1 MMRLRT
7 LRIER
12 HRFARHAAGV
22 RRQPRGGTEPGDE
35 PVVVQAIDVHGGL
48 CLRPRAVEQA
58 EHPVVEDV
66 QEVHGRA
73 VAVVVHALAQ
83 YLDLAP
89 LEKQALLE
97 CDTLLARAAALA
109 DLLEMRVI
117 TAGKPLPNS
126 TH

>member
-1 MMRLRT
+1 MRPVSF
-7 LRIER
+7 
-12 HRFARHAAGV
+12 HRSMSDA
-22 RRQPRGGTEPGDE
+22 D
-35 PVVVQAIDVHGGL
+35 
-48 CLRPRAVEQA
+48 
-58 EHPVVEDV
+58 
-66 QEVHGRA
+66 
-73 VAVVVHALAQ
+73 VVHALAQ